1 MTFEEELVGLRPHL
15 FRQAMKL
22 ARTIEGAED
31 LVQDTM
37 VRALTNKDKFQ
48 PGTSLGAWTF
58 TILRNHF
65 FSGARREGRII
76 DDPGDFH
83 ANAMAIEAPQ
93 EHREEFRDFCSAF
106 RSLPHKMQQS
116 LYLVGMLGHEYDEA
130 GEILGVPT
138 GTIKSQV
145 HRARTKLEK
154 ILA

>member
-31 LVQDTM
+31 LLQDTM
-37 VRALTNKDKFQ
+37 VRALANKNQFR
-48 PGTSLGAWTF
+48 PGTSLAAWTF

-65 FSGARREGRII
+65 IAGIRREGRIV
-76 DDPGDFH
+76 DDPGDLLT
-83 ANAMAIEAPQ
+83 NAMAIEAPQ
-93 EHREEFRDFCSAF
+93 EHREEFRGFCSAF

-138 GTIKSQV
+138 GTVKSQV
-145 HRARTKLEK
+145 HRARTKLET